1 MHETVSFGGEQ
12 NFFEKVCLKCDRE
25 GYSRLKAVCS
35 GEYPPVADEDPATHV
50 MSVVGVRP

>member
-12 NFFEKVCLKCDRE
+12 NLFEKVCLKCDRE